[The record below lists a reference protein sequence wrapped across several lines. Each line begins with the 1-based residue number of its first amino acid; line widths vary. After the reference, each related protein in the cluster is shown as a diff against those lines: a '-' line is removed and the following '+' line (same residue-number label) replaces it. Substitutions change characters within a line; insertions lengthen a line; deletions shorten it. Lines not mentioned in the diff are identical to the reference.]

1 MHKIAGDVEIV
12 PRAIPVGT
20 RGWEARIDVVFHDAQ
35 GQLLSGSRP
44 AQPGCIFASPREA
57 LDAALLYGQRALQE
71 WVTRP

>member
-35 GQLLSGSRP
+35 GQLLSG
-44 AQPGCIFASPREA
+44 
-57 LDAALLYGQRALQE
+57 
-71 WVTRP
+71 